1 MIHYIICKSSGSA
14 KVSGHSLR
22 STQRDVLGFASL
34 LVIIDSI
41 KSAQQSAGA
50 RRDQLAKAMAIEV
63 NLAGPANVLSQY
75 FFSFIFII

>member
-1 MIHYIICKSSGSA
+1 M
-14 KVSGHSLR
+14 
-22 STQRDVLGFASL
+22 GFASL